1 MEPFRGRKRIPN
13 GVWAIA
19 LIGCVALAF
28 LYWGPKT
35 PKATARVVPGWDDL
49 LDCSD
54 MISLD
59 GTEHLAL
66 SDDHSVLF
74 ENEHRSKDADGKRDD
89 SIRGAW
95 SFDEI
100 SKRYAVTLNGA
111 TTTYS
116 VIQVPD
122 SGLCML
128 IRGELGSVN
137 LRESWFSV
145 ATDNF
150 EEDHDRDP
158 PGAE

>member
-1 MEPFRGRKRIPN
+1 MELSPEGKKIPN
-13 GVWAIA
+13 AVWAMA

-28 LYWGPKT
+28 LYWRPKT
-35 PKATARVVPGWDDL
+35 PKAIVPAVSGWDDPL
-49 LDCSD
+49 ACSD

-59 GTEHLAL
+59 GTKHLAL
-66 SDDHSVLF
+66 SDDHSVLL
-74 ENEHRSKDADGKRDD
+74 ESEHRSKDPDGKHDD

-111 TTTYS
+111 TTAYS
-116 VIQVPD
+116 VIQGPD

-150 EEDHDRDP
+150 EEDRDRDP